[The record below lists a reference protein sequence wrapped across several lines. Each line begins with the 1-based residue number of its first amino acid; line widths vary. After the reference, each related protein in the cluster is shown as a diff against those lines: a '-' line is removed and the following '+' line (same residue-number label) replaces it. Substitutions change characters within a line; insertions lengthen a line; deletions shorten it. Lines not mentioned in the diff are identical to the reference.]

1 MANAKPGGDEGGDD
15 DGERE
20 RSLEVSLD
28 ESEAYMLSDSM
39 MLATKRGRIKLK
51 ALRRWRWEMDL
62 QNKVRLDE
70 LIPILPEVS

>member
-39 MLATKRGRIKLK
+39 MLATTQGRIKLK
-51 ALRRWRWEMDL
+51 ALRIWRWEICK
-62 QNKVRLDE
+62 NKVRLDE